1 MEMLK
6 SFFTGILVIIAS
18 FLLFGLILFTWPV
31 LVGISSLFLS
41 FLAIIFFIV
50 AVFYIIALV
59 GYIARQFLKK

>member
-31 LVGISSLFLS
+31 LVGISSLVLS